1 MWPLLLV
8 LCVRIVI
15 VCSLLLVPLAASFF
29 SLFDKNWEHGDN
41 EVATWIKNDVSVDH
55 QPQRIVFQL
64 RRNAES
70 DRNVYTSVREIF
82 MKATNMSKRIRFYK
96 RECSTDTDLLCGF
109 EVRHY
114 APIPVNRE
122 CLVPPPSSSRHTNY
136 DSNEDDHELDGSYV
150 EAVVLHE
157 HELSHKCVNCN
168 VPGTIH
174 EIMEFIN
181 VQTESYVAMGQEI

>member
-1 MWPLLLV
+1 MQALLIVLWVRVVCALLV
-8 LCVRIVI
+8 
-15 VCSLLLVPLAASFF
+15 VPVSASFF
-29 SLFDKNWEHGDN
+29 SIVDRNREYGDN
-41 EVATWIKNDVSVDH
+41 EVGRMDNSDVSMDH
-55 QPQRIVFQL
+55 KPHRIVFQL

-82 MKATNMSKRIRFYK
+82 MKAANMSKRIRFAK
-96 RECSTDTDLLCGF
+96 RECSTEADMLCGF

-122 CLVPPPSSSRHTNY
+122 CLVPPPSSSRHNNY
-136 DSNEDDHELDGSYV
+136 DSNKDDHELDGSYV

-181 VQTESYVAMGQEI
+181 VQTESYVAMDSKSSQ